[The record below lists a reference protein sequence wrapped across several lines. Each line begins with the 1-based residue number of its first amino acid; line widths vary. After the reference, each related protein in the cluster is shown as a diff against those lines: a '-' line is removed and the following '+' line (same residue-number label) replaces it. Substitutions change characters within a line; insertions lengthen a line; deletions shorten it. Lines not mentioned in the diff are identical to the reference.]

1 MKKHVVWFNFMLVD
15 YTRDAFIYVMKKKKK
30 KRIEFNAICGK
41 FKGRLEFECDERDW
55 DALVSGCLSWYNYTL
70 IEDKSL

>member
-15 YTRDAFIYVMKKKKK
+15 YTRDAFIYVMNVCMK

-41 FKGRLEFECDERDW
+41 FKGRLEFECDERI
-55 DALVSGCLSWYNYTL
+55 LGCTSIWLP
-70 IEDKSL
+70 SLLQLYAYRR

>member
-1 MKKHVVWFNFMLVD
+1 MKKHVVLFNFMLVD
-15 YTRDAFIYVMKKKKK
+15 YTRDAFIYIMNVCMK

-55 DALVSGCLSWYNYTL
+55 DALVSGCLSLYNYML
-70 IEDKSL
+70 IEDESL

>member
-1 MKKHVVWFNFMLVD
+1 MKKHVVWFNFTLVD
-15 YTRDAFIYVMKKKKK
+15 YTRDAFIYVMNVCMK

-55 DALVSGCLSWYNYTL
+55 DSLVSGYLAYYNYML
-70 IEDKSL
+70 IEDESL

>member
-1 MKKHVVWFNFMLVD
+1 MKKHVVLFNFMLVD
-15 YTRDAFIYVMKKKKK
+15 YTRDAFIYIMNVCMK

-55 DALVSGCLSWYNYTL
+55 DALVSGCLSFYNYML
-70 IEDKSL
+70 IEDESL

>member
-1 MKKHVVWFNFMLVD
+1 MKKHVVWFNYALVD
-15 YTRDAFIYVMKKKKK
+15 YTRDAFIYVMNVCMK

-55 DALVSGCLSWYNYTL
+55 DALVSSCLSLYNYML
-70 IEDKSL
+70 IEDESL

>member
-1 MKKHVVWFNFMLVD
+1 MKKHVVLFNFMLVD
-15 YTRDAFIYVMKKKKK
+15 YTRDAFIYVMNVCMK

-55 DALVSGCLSWYNYTL
+55 DALVSGCLSLYNYML
-70 IEDKSL
+70 IEDESL

>member
-15 YTRDAFIYVMKKKKK
+15 DTRDAFIYVMNVCTKKH
-30 KRIEFNAICGK
+30 IEFNAICGK

-55 DALVSGCLSWYNYTL
+55 DSLVSDCLAYYNYML
-70 IEDKSL
+70 IEDESL